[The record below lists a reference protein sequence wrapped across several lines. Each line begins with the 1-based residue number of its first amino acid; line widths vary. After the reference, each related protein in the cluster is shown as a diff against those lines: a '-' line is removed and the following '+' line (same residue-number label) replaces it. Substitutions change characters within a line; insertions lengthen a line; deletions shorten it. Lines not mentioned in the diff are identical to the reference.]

1 MKPPRAKPVRAPSLS
16 HWQVDCLTALT
27 EGDLVARDGQFCRE
41 EHADW
46 TEMDPPLFANRTVHV
61 MRKRGWVVAVGERGK
76 HGAPQRVTITTEGR
90 RVLRWQ
96 QEGARS

>member
-1 MKPPRAKPVRAPSLS
+1 VKPPRAKPVRAPSLS

-41 EHADW
+41 QHAA
-46 TEMDPPLFANRTVHV
+46 EQQPELFGCRTVRV
-61 MRKRGWVVAVGERGK
+61 MRRLGWVVAVGELGK
-76 HGAPQRVTITTEGR
+76 HGAPQRVAITAAGR
-90 RVLRWQ
+90 RALRQQ